1 MAAKLGAGCVYRI
14 VFASSL
20 AAAIPTIASAQTVI
34 RNAPTSTPPAA
45 AGPQTC
51 CSVDATVGLT
61 LGVVSTLSIAKSF
74 KTIAIGDSKVVDA
87 AAQNDRAV
95 ILHPLANGSTNI
107 IFFDEKDV
115 PIITLGILVSD
126 QGQPSRVVI
135 HNKAQLGSYTVF
147 RCGGDFGC
155 QYVEEL
161 TVKEPAPLP
170 RGYTTQT
177 TTNTNTDTT
186 VSTTAPPQ

>member
-1 MAAKLGAGCVYRI
+1 MAAKLGARCAYRI
-14 VFASSL
+14 VLAASL
-20 AAAIPTIASAQTVI
+20 ATAIPTVVSAQIVI
-34 RNAPTSTPPAA
+34 RNGTSPLPSGAE
-45 AGPQTC
+45 PQSC
-51 CSVDATVGLT
+51 CNVDAKVDLT
-61 LGVVSTLSIAKSF
+61 LGVVSTLSIGKSF
-74 KTIAIGDSKVVDA
+74 KTIAIGDSTVVDA

-95 ILHPLANGSTNI
+95 ILHPKANGSTNI
-107 IFFDEKDV
+107 IFFDEKDA
-115 PIITLGILVSD
+115 PIITIGILVSD
-126 QGQPSRVVI
+126 AGQPSRVIV

-170 RGYTTQT
+170 RGYSAQS

-186 VSTTAPPQ
+186 ISTTAPPQ

>member
-1 MAAKLGAGCVYRI
+1 M
-14 VFASSL
+14 
-20 AAAIPTIASAQTVI
+20 PTVASAEVVI
-34 RNAPTSTPPAA
+34 RNGTGPIPSGAE
-45 AGPQTC
+45 PQTC
-51 CSVDATVGLT
+51 CNVDAKVGLT
-61 LGVVSTLSIAKSF
+61 LGVVSTLSIGKSF

-87 AAQNDRAV
+87 AAQNDRSV

-107 IFFDEKDV
+107 IFFDDKDA
-115 PIITLGILVSD
+115 PIITIEILVSD
-126 QGQPSRVVI
+126 AGQPSRVTI

-170 RGYTTQT
+170 RGYSAQSTN
-177 TTNTNTDTT
+177 NTNTDT
-186 VSTTAPPQ
+186 STTAPAPPH

>member
-1 MAAKLGAGCVYRI
+1 MPTNLGARHTCWVLL
-14 VFASSL
+14 ASSL
-20 AAAIPTIASAQTVI
+20 VAAIPTVASAQAVI
-34 RNAPTSTPPAA
+34 RNGPTGAPPAGVA
-45 AGPQTC
+45 PQTC
-51 CSVDATVGLT
+51 CDVDARVGLT

-74 KTIAIGDSKVVDA
+74 KTIAIGDPKVVDA
-87 AAQNDRAV
+87 AAQNDRSV

-107 IFFDEKDV
+107 IFFDERDV
-115 PIITLGILVSD
+115 PIITVGILVSD
-126 QGQPSRVVI
+126 AGQPSRVTI

-170 RGYTTQT
+170 RGYSAQT
-177 TTNTNTDTT
+177 TTNTDTT
-186 VSTTAPPQ
+186 ITAPPQ

>member
-1 MAAKLGAGCVYRI
+1 MAAKLGARCAYRI
-14 VFASSL
+14 VLALSL
-20 AAAIPTIASAQTVI
+20 AAAIPTVASAQIAI
-34 RNAPTSTPPAA
+34 RNTPASTPPT
-45 AGPQTC
+45 GVNPQTC

-74 KTIAIGDSKVVDA
+74 KTIAIGDPKVVDA
-87 AAQNDRAV
+87 AAQNDRSV
-95 ILHPLANGSTNI
+95 LLHPLANGSTNI
-107 IFFDEKDV
+107 IFFDEKEV

-126 QGQPSRVVI
+126 QGQPSRVIV

-170 RGYTTQT
+170 RGYSTQT

-186 VSTTAPPQ
+186 ATAPPPQ

>member
-1 MAAKLGAGCVYRI
+1 MAAKLGARCAYRI
-14 VFASSL
+14 VLAASL
-20 AAAIPTIASAQTVI
+20 AAAMPTLASAQVVI
-34 RNAPTSTPPAA
+34 RNTPTGTPPAGVA
-45 AGPQTC
+45 PQTC
-51 CSVDATVGLT
+51 CNVDANVGLT

-74 KTIAIGDSKVVDA
+74 KTIAIGDPKVVDA

-95 ILHPLANGSTNI
+95 ILHPLSNGSTNI

-126 QGQPSRVVI
+126 QGQPSRIII

-170 RGYTTQT
+170 RGYSAQT
-177 TTNTNTDTT
+177 TTNTNTDTVT
-186 VSTTAPPQ
+186 PPQ

>member
-1 MAAKLGAGCVYRI
+1 MAAKLGAQCTYGV
-14 VFASSL
+14 VFGALL
-20 AAAIPTIASAQTVI
+20 AAAIPTVVSAQAVI
-34 RNAPTSTPPAA
+34 RNGTSPPPPGAQ
-45 AGPQTC
+45 PQTC
-51 CSVDATVGLT
+51 CNVDAKVGLT
-61 LGVVSTLSIAKSF
+61 LGVVSTLSIGKSF

-87 AAQNDRAV
+87 AAQNDRSV

-107 IFFDEKDV
+107 IFFDEKDA
-115 PIITLGILVSD
+115 PIITIGILVSD
-126 QGQPSRVVI
+126 AGQPSRVIV

-170 RGYTTQT
+170 RGYSAQS

-186 VSTTAPPQ
+186 ISTTAPPQ